1 MSQARLT
8 NLAIQSIER
17 HLTETINFDA
27 VIQEFAEK
35 GTQNTFLGT
44 QNEFVLISFN

>member
-8 NLAIQSIER
+8 NLAILSIER

-27 VIQEFAEK
+27 IIQDIAAK
-35 GTQNTFLGT
+35 KARK
-44 QNEFVLISFN
+44 ISF